1 MLGRE
6 AALIEA
12 PLVADAPFYFPLTDK
27 GYEIK
32 PGFARLGSEMGN
44 GAVDGQLFQID
55 SAFAQWRRVKEHARG
70 ERLGKYWCR
79 RDLAPAVEA
88 GIARFFMEQLLREH
102 PALFRLEESGQGRA
116 LHCGLTRE
124 VLHFDSAMALIE
136 VEGSSA
142 GPPYDGALDALACQ
156 VQEDWAI
163 TCRRDGREWVAA
175 VHLCSANHW
184 AAEEKIGQDFVAVHA
199 PVAGMEALSARA
211 AVFVQAMIEKG
222 PFVRFAWGLSTDRR
236 LNHHPQPPTGMD
248 AAAWHGRNFNAGRPA
263 LYMRVERQVLWPFPQ
278 LDASFFAIRPY
289 FYDCAELDLEQRNL
303 LADALEGMSTATLEY
318 KGLAEGQ
325 SAMCAWLRG
334 E

>member
-1 MLGRE
+1 MSASAPQE
-6 AALIEA
+6 TEA
-12 PLVADAPFYFPLTDK
+12 PLAADAPFYFPLTDK

-32 PGFARLGSEMGN
+32 PGFARLGVDMGN

-55 SAFAQWRRVKEHARG
+55 SGFAHVRQVKERARS
-70 ERLGKYWCR
+70 EHLGKYWCR
-79 RDLAPAVEA
+79 HNLSPAVES
-88 GIARFFMEQLLREH
+88 GIACFFAEQLVREH
-102 PALFRLEESGQGRA
+102 PCYFRLEARGEGHV
-116 LHCGLTRE
+116 LHCQLTGE
-124 VLHFDSAMALIE
+124 MLYFDGAMALID
-136 VEGSSA
+136 VEGPGA

-175 VHLCSANHW
+175 VHLCSPNHW
-184 AAEEKIGQDFVAVHA
+184 SAEEKLGQDFAAVHA

-211 AVFVQAMIEKG
+211 ESLVAAMIEKG

-248 AAAWHGRNFNAGRPA
+248 AAAWHGRNFNADRPA

-303 LADALEGMSTATLEY
+303 LAHALEGMSPATLDY